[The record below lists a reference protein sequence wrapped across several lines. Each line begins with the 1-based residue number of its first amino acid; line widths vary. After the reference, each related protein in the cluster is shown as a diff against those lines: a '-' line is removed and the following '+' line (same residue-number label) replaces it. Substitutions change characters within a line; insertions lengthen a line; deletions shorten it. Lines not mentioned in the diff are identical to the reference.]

1 MKVAVLNYSGT
12 VGKTTVAAHLLS
24 PRMNEAPIFA
34 IETINETAEGF
45 GVGVEQIK
53 GKNFRDLFK
62 KLTMLD
68 DAIIDIGASNIE
80 AFIDGMVK
88 FEDSHIEIDCFVI
101 PVTNDDKV
109 LKETIRM
116 ITVLSAMGVPAE
128 KIKLVFNRVEAK
140 VEEEFG
146 PILNY
151 AKKEK
156 KCTANPKAGIFENE
170 LFDMVS
176 SKKITISAALA
187 DETDYKALAREANK
201 AGDAKMATKYIDMFA
216 IKALAKNVNRNLDAV
231 YAELFS

>member
-24 PRMNEAPIFA
+24 PRMNKAPIFA
-34 IETINETAEGF
+34 IETINETVEGF
-45 GVGVEQIK
+45 GLGVQQIK
-53 GKNFRDLFK
+53 GKNFRDLFN

-80 AFIDGMVK
+80 AFLDGMVK
-88 FEDSHIEIDCFVI
+88 FEDSHIEFDFFII

-116 ITVLSAMGVPAE
+116 VEVLSSFGIHAE
-128 KIKLVFNRVEAK
+128 KIKLLFNRVEAEVK
-140 VEEEFG
+140 EEFG

-151 AKKEK
+151 AKKDK

-176 SKKITISAALA
+176 NKGITISDALA
-187 DETDYKALAREANK
+187 DETDYKAKAREANK
-201 AGDAKMATKYIDMFA
+201 AGETKLVTQYTDMFA

-231 YAELFS
+231 FVELFN

>member
-231 YAELFS
+231 YAELFD